1 MSWHRIF
8 DVVVLVATILGGA
21 AAAMLILAPLVFE
34 TVPGAFRESRRLLV
48 FLIILGIVLFALEWL
63 VIH

>member
-1 MSWHRIF
+1 MSFHRIF

-21 AAAMLILAPLVFE
+21 AAAMLILTPLVFE
-34 TVPGAFRESRRLLV
+34 TVPGRLEESRRVLV
-48 FLIILGIVLFALEWL
+48 FLVILAIVLFALEWL